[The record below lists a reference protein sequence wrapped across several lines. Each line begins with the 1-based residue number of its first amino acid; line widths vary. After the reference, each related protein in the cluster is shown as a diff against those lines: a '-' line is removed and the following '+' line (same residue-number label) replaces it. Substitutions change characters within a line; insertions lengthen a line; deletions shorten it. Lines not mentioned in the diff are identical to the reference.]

1 MKISIITA
9 TYNSARTVKD
19 TLQCIAEQSY
29 PHIEHII
36 IDGLSNDDTL
46 QYVKQFSH
54 VKQLV
59 CEKDK
64 GIYDAMNKGIALAS
78 GEVVG
83 ILNSDDIYINNS
95 VIGKVMERFEDDSV
109 DIVYGDLQ
117 YVKQMD
123 LNKVV
128 RTWKAGSFTK
138 KSFYYG
144 WMPPHPSFFVRKRVY
159 DRLGSFSLE
168 LKTAADYEIIIRF
181 LLKNELKAAYLPEV
195 LVKMRAGGAS
205 NASLSQRIRAN
216 REDRRA
222 WKMNGLHPNLF
233 TLILKPLR
241 KINQFL
247 IK

>member
-1 MKISIITA
+1 
-9 TYNSARTVKD
+9 
-19 TLQCIAEQSY
+19 
-29 PHIEHII
+29 
-36 IDGLSNDDTL
+36 
-46 QYVKQFSH
+46 
-54 VKQLV
+54 
-59 CEKDK
+59 
-64 GIYDAMNKGIALAS
+64 
-78 GEVVG
+78 
-83 ILNSDDIYINNS
+83 
-95 VIGKVMERFEDDSV
+95 
-109 DIVYGDLQ
+109 
-117 YVKQMD
+117 MD

-128 RTWKAGSFTK
+128 RTWKASPFTK

-181 LLKNELKAAYLPEV
+181 LLKNELKTAYLPEV

-205 NASLSQRIRAN
+205 NVSLSQRIRAN
-216 REDRRA
+216 REDRKA

>member
-1 MKISIITA
+1 
-9 TYNSARTVKD
+9 
-19 TLQCIAEQSY
+19 
-29 PHIEHII
+29 
-36 IDGLSNDDTL
+36 
-46 QYVKQFSH
+46 
-54 VKQLV
+54 
-59 CEKDK
+59 
-64 GIYDAMNKGIALAS
+64 
-78 GEVVG
+78 
-83 ILNSDDIYINNS
+83 
-95 VIGKVMERFEDDSV
+95 V

-117 YVKQMD
+117 YVNQMD

-159 DRLGSFSLE
+159 DRLGLFNLE

-181 LLKNELKAAYLPEV
+181 LLKNELKAVYLPEV

-205 NASLSQRIRAN
+205 NASLLHRIRAN
-216 REDRRA
+216 QEDRKA
-222 WKMNGLHPNLF
+222 WKMNGLSPNLF

>member
-9 TYNSARTVKD
+9 TFNSARTIQD
-19 TLQCIAEQSY
+19 TLQSIAEQSY

-36 IDGLSNDDTL
+36 IDGLSGDDTL
-46 QYVKQFSH
+46 LYVKRFSH
-54 VKQLV
+54 VAQLV

-64 GIYDAMNKGIALAS
+64 GIYDAMNKGIARAS

-83 ILNSDDIYINNS
+83 ILNSDDIYINDR
-95 VIGKVMERFEDDSV
+95 VIGKVMKEFEDDSI

-117 YVKQMD
+117 YVNQMD

-144 WMPPHPSFFVRKRVY
+144 WMPPHPSFFVRKKVY
-159 DRLGSFSLE
+159 DRLGLFNLE

-195 LVKMRAGGAS
+195 LVKMRTGGAS
-205 NASLSQRIRAN
+205 NASLMQRIRAN
-216 REDRRA
+216 REDKKA
-222 WKMNGLHPNLF
+222 WKMNGLRPNLF
-233 TLILKPLR
+233 TLVLKPLR

>member
-1 MKISIITA
+1 MEQFENDSI
-9 TYNSARTVKD
+9 
-19 TLQCIAEQSY
+19 
-29 PHIEHII
+29 
-36 IDGLSNDDTL
+36 
-46 QYVKQFSH
+46 
-54 VKQLV
+54 
-59 CEKDK
+59 
-64 GIYDAMNKGIALAS
+64 
-78 GEVVG
+78 
-83 ILNSDDIYINNS
+83 
-95 VIGKVMERFEDDSV
+95 

-117 YVKQMD
+117 YVNQMD

-138 KSFYYG
+138 NSFYYG

-205 NASLSQRIRAN
+205 NASLLQRIRAN
-216 REDRRA
+216 REDRKA
-222 WKMNGLHPNLF
+222 WKMNGLRLNLF

>member
-1 MKISIITA
+1 
-9 TYNSARTVKD
+9 
-19 TLQCIAEQSY
+19 
-29 PHIEHII
+29 
-36 IDGLSNDDTL
+36 
-46 QYVKQFSH
+46 
-54 VKQLV
+54 
-59 CEKDK
+59 
-64 GIYDAMNKGIALAS
+64 
-78 GEVVG
+78 
-83 ILNSDDIYINNS
+83 
-95 VIGKVMERFEDDSV
+95 MERFVDDSV

-117 YVKQMD
+117 YVNQMD

-138 KSFYYG
+138 NSFYYG
-144 WMPPHPSFFVRKRVY
+144 WMPPHPSFFVRKKVY
-159 DRLGSFSLE
+159 DRLGSFNLE

-205 NASLSQRIRAN
+205 NASLLQRIRAN

-222 WKMNGLHPNLF
+222 WKMNGLHPKLV